1 MNALHERYAQ
11 LKILITQKNDELRHL
26 YETKV
31 QLKQQIILQ
40 ELQELPR
47 DYKETL
53 KAKLARLKGLVESP
67 CIEDARYAFVFIQQP
82 VDHNKI
88 PIRDP
93 IDWQIIEYT
102 MDDKRYVEIAIGVSK
117 VSVSMFVR
125 DWIAAN
131 IPGLEHSRHLYT
143 MTVEGSEE
151 YND

>member
-1 MNALHERYAQ
+1 MNTLHERYAQ
-11 LKILITQKNDELRHL
+11 LKTLITQKNDELRHL

-53 KAKLARLKGLVESP
+53 KVKLRRLKGFVENPSVY
-67 CIEDARYAFVFIQQP
+67 DAKYAFVFVNQP
-82 VDHNKI
+82 VDHNKM

-102 MDDKRYVEIAIGVSK
+102 MENKRYVEIAIGV
-117 VSVSMFVR
+117 
-125 DWIAAN
+125 
-131 IPGLEHSRHLYT
+131 
-143 MTVEGSEE
+143 
-151 YND
+151 

>member
-11 LKILITQKNDELRHL
+11 LKVLINQKNDELRQL

-31 QLKQQIILQ
+31 HLKQQIILQ

-53 KAKLARLKGLVESP
+53 NVKLARLKAFVEHSSVYNT
-67 CIEDARYAFVFIQQP
+67 RYAFVFIQQP
-82 VDHNKI
+82 VDHNNM

-102 MDDKRYVEIAIGVSK
+102 MENRRYVEIAIGVSK

-125 DWIAAN
+125 DWLSAN
-131 IPGLEHSRHLYT
+131 VPSLEHSRHLYT
-143 MTVEGSEE
+143 MTVKGAEE
-151 YND
+151 FND